1 MFRKK
6 SKGSSPTSTSNDEA
20 SSSAECLA
28 QAPSSPGHAPASDD
42 SISINT
48 NHHKR
53 SDAVTDMPENL
64 EPEETLLS
72 SPEPFPRY
80 VYSMDMER
88 DEEEIARID
97 SKDLYPTIVVT
108 PPPEDR

>member
-1 MFRKK
+1 M
-6 SKGSSPTSTSNDEA
+6 SSPISTSNDDEA

-42 SISINT
+42 ALSINT

-53 SDAVTDMPENL
+53 SDAVTDLPEII
-64 EPEETLLS
+64 EPEDTLLS

-88 DEEEIARID
+88 DEEEIARLD
-97 SKDLYPTIVVT
+97 SADLYPTIVVT
-108 PPPEDR
+108 PPPEEK

>member
-1 MFRKK
+1 M
-6 SKGSSPTSTSNDEA
+6 
-20 SSSAECLA
+20 
-28 QAPSSPGHAPASDD
+28 PA
-42 SISINT
+42 I
-48 NHHKR
+48 
-53 SDAVTDMPENL
+53 L

-97 SKDLYPTIVVT
+97 STDLYPTIVVT